1 MSTTTLLGGDL
12 GGTKTL
18 MALVEVNR
26 GYPEIVREKRYAS
39 GEFDLFEEILA
50 DFVQG
55 YNRPV
60 TSACLGVAGP
70 IDGRRA
76 KLTYLP
82 WQLDADA
89 LQKRFALG
97 QLVLANDFAAA
108 AHGIDRLSGTALFT
122 IQDGIPRGRAP
133 RVIIGAGTG
142 LGVAGL
148 AWDGS
153 RYQVIPGEGGHGG
166 FSPQTAEQRALA
178 TFLAERQGRV
188 TAEDVISGPG
198 LARIHT
204 FLTGNDLTTAAIGS
218 AALAGDEE
226 ARRTVTFWLG
236 AFGAFAGDLALQW
249 LARGGVYLAG
259 GVAAKLLAELPLDPF
274 VAAFRD
280 KREHRSLAEQMPVQ
294 LIRDE
299 RLGLLGALTLA
310 GRQAGLTF

>member
-1 MSTTTLLGGDL
+1 
-12 GGTKTL
+12 
-18 MALVEVNR
+18 
-26 GYPEIVREKRYAS
+26 
-39 GEFDLFEEILA
+39 
-50 DFVQG
+50 
-55 YNRPV
+55 
-60 TSACLGVAGP
+60 
-70 IDGRRA
+70 
-76 KLTYLP
+76 
-82 WQLDADA
+82 
-89 LQKRFALG
+89 
-97 QLVLANDFAAA
+97 
-108 AHGIDRLSGTALFT
+108 
-122 IQDGIPRGRAP
+122 
-133 RVIIGAGTG
+133 
-142 LGVAGL
+142 
-148 AWDGS
+148 
-153 RYQVIPGEGGHGG
+153 
-166 FSPQTAEQRALA
+166 EQRALA

-204 FLTGNDLTTAAIGS
+204 FLTGNDLTPAAIGS